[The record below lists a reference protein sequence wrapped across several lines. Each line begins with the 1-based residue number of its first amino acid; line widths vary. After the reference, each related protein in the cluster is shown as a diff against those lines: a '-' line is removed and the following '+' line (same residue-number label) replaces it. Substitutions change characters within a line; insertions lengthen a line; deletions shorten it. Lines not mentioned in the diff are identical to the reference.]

1 MRNPTGLLL
10 RRWGTLPA
18 SILRPPESEGIVRAD
33 GLPASY
39 GTSSFIALG
48 LFNQWLKELTAFL
61 KDGERT
67 GLFPWKGYIDT
78 EELSLFNSDR
88 GIAYLNG
95 TVVRGSDGNAYICQN
110 ETDNLTND
118 PVEDDDNSHWSL
130 LSDEL
135 TEYLVGGLVLGS
147 DGMIYRCKQAADSHT
162 QDPVTDSANT
172 VWEPFIQTLPEGT
185 ETVQGTVRIATL
197 TEAVEGTATNRVV
210 TDAGVAAAINERI
223 QQLVSDGVVD
233 DVRLTGDNNSVLRL
247 RRTQGLSTINVDLSP
262 LLTTFA
268 PLLNATLTG
277 DVNVPEPPTN
287 ENSRVL
293 ATTAFA
299 RRVGNERW
307 NQRAS
312 TTQTG
317 IVRAANAT
325 ELTGRVATGV
335 YVDLAGLESRL
346 AEILGLPGNNGPEG
360 FSVRGQRGLR
370 GEMGFEYRT
379 DIEILHSVY
388 LDSISDRTWTRGNI
402 TLLDSDYIIALVH
415 YETSD
420 NVFRGTAVSVEY
432 SRIALEIPGNLP
444 DNTTRGTHLRFVS
457 GSGPRF
463 SATVGQTIL
472 VQLSRNF
479 QSNDYWWRSRTEN
492 GVYLLAVR
500 PTIVQL

>member
-1 MRNPTGLLL
+1 MRNSDGLLL
-10 RRWGTLPA
+10 RRWGTAPA
-18 SILRPPESEGIVRAD
+18 SILRPPESEGIVRTD

-39 GTSSFIALG
+39 GTSAFIALG

-78 EELSLFNSDR
+78 EELPLFNADR
-88 GIAYLNG
+88 GIAYFNG
-95 TVVRGSDGNAYICQN
+95 VVVRGSDGNAYICQN

-147 DGMIYRCKQAADSHT
+147 NGMIYRCKQATDSHT

-233 DVRLTGDNNSVLRL
+233 DVRLTGANNSVLRF
-247 RRTQGLSTINVDLSP
+247 RRTQGLSAINVDLSP

-277 DVNVPEPPTN
+277 DVNVPEPPAD

-299 RRVGNERW
+299 RRVGDERW

-312 TTQTG
+312 ETQSG
-317 IVRAANAT
+317 IVRAANVR
-325 ELTGRVATGV
+325 ELAGRTATGV
-335 YVDLAGLESRL
+335 YVDLAGLETRL
-346 AEILGLPGNNGPEG
+346 ANIVGLPGVDGQPGQSLQGDPGNPGTNGQAYRISFAIIYSRLYSGNGNNDGDTIALNSTDRILILYNISSFWNRGIWLDRTLSGGFTDGSNRRIIFERTSQSVNVNNAGTSSDPDVFLEVNVPRSG
-360 FSVRGQRGLR
+360 TRNLNFSVFNTHPFR
-370 GEMGFEYRT
+370 
-379 DIEILHSVY
+379 S
-388 LDSISDRTWTRGNI
+388 
-402 TLLDSDYIIALVH
+402 TLLLVLRPTAIAL
-415 YETSD
+415 
-420 NVFRGTAVSVEY
+420 
-432 SRIALEIPGNLP
+432 
-444 DNTTRGTHLRFVS
+444 
-457 GSGPRF
+457 
-463 SATVGQTIL
+463 
-472 VQLSRNF
+472 
-479 QSNDYWWRSRTEN
+479 
-492 GVYLLAVR
+492 
-500 PTIVQL
+500 